1 MQTIDHADDRSAAF
15 AASICLALLQAEY
28 PAADP
33 VIVEAAAVRLAS
45 SHCIEAAIGD
55 GWVMQESMIQRDAVS
70 LLYRYKAALV
80 EAGRPDLIAA
90 RFTLWASDQDASAD
104 YHERTRADFAAR
116 LEIRRADR
124 GWWLM
129 SIEEIEGTVSAS
141 ERCRDDARAKAIGY
155 RARAAE
161 LSVRAAA

>member
-15 AASICLALLQAEY
+15 AASIRQALSQAEY

-55 GWVMQESMIQRDAVS
+55 RWVMQESLIQRDAVA
-70 LLYRYKAALV
+70 LLHQYRSALV

-90 RFTLWASDQDASAD
+90 RFTRWAFDQDASAAF
-104 YHERTRADFAAR
+104 HEKARADFAAR
-116 LEIRRADR
+116 VEYHTGKAGFEDLLAAETITAN
-124 GWWLM
+124 
-129 SIEEIEGTVSAS
+129 AS
-141 ERCRDDARAKAIGY
+141 ERCRDEARAKAIGY

>member
-1 MQTIDHADDRSAAF
+1 MHTIDHADDRSAAF
-15 AASICLALLQAEY
+15 AASIRLALLQAEY

-45 SHCIEAAIGD
+45 TGSVEAAIGD
-55 GWVMQESMIQRDAVS
+55 RWVMQESMIQRDAVA

-90 RFTLWASDQDASAD
+90 RFTRWASEQDASANF
-104 YHERTRADFAAR
+104 HERTRADFAAR
-116 LEIRRADR
+116 VEYHTGKAGFEDLLAAETITAN
-124 GWWLM
+124 
-129 SIEEIEGTVSAS
+129 AS

-155 RARAAE
+155 RARVAE
-161 LSVRAAA
+161 LTQRVAA

>member
-15 AASICLALLQAEY
+15 AASIRLALLQAEY

-45 SHCIEAAIGD
+45 THSLEAAIGD
-55 GWVMQESMIQRDAVS
+55 RSDVSASMIQRDAVA
-70 LLYRYKAALV
+70 LLFQYQAALV

-90 RFTLWASDQDASAD
+90 RFTRWASDQDASAA
-104 YHERTRADFAAR
+104 YFERTRADFAAR
-116 LEIRRADR
+116 VEVQTGRAGFEDQ
-124 GWWLM
+124 LAANAA
-129 SIEEIEGTVSAS
+129 TAAAN

-161 LSVRAAA
+161 LSQRAAA